1 MILNIDINKIEGALS
16 GSIIGDALGWPQE
29 RPDKRIDK
37 PSKNDSRYSF
47 RKWTRRGG
55 SRFNAYVEELLPG
68 EYSDDSQL
76 MLATARSLLKGNL
89 WSRYLVAQELP
100 LWLLYERGAGR
111 TISQAA
117 ESWEKGIVPWKE
129 NSKILELYFKSG
141 ANGAVMRVLP
151 HALLPDLTE
160 DEILDQ
166 VMLNSVLTHGHPR
179 AILSALVYIL
189 AARYLVTKSSRLDY
203 GELITYLLDS
213 KNIWSSIR
221 PWQNTYDDW
230 IRSANIFYKSKYE
243 ELWKSTVEEIIHGL
257 KICKETLDEGA
268 LASTGNFLKDIGAL
282 DYSTNGSGVVA
293 LLASVYVFSHYTNNQ
308 HTGMLEVA
316 FAKGADTDTL
326 ASLTGALFGCFWGKQ
341 WIHPDWTV
349 FQDVQYVKT
358 LSQGLVTVK
367 FDRKV
372 QSDINIPR
380 WNEKNNEVTIQKL
393 LQSDIGNSINL
404 GPLGNSSIIDKYL
417 YKSIVKKW
425 KHTCWKIHTEV
436 GQTLYISKQQQDNV
450 QNSKYEIDKKTELQT
465 HTASP
470 PLPASKQGSDNS
482 EYANTFFENANNSTS
497 SAIGSTSITKYKNNS
512 KSTKITLSQLE
523 SHLFRACDILWGKMD
538 ASEYKE
544 YIFGLL
550 FLKRLSDV
558 FDEKRQVIKQTKYS
572 HIKDEEF
579 LTKLFNERTT
589 YGDTFFVPSRARWFE
604 GFIDDNGKA
613 QPCIKD
619 LHENIGEMLDKA
631 LYALEESNDTLT
643 GVLKGRISFNKEVEG
658 KKILKDKDL
667 KDLIDHF
674 TNFPPLLNENFEF
687 PDLLGAAYEYLIK
700 FFADSAGK
708 KGGQFYTP
716 PQVVRLMVQLLK
728 PAEGMTIYD
737 PTVGSGGMLIQS
749 IQYIQEQN
757 GNVTNLDLHGQDSDP
772 TVVAIAKMNMILH
785 NITKYKI
792 DFGDVLTE
800 PMNTDND
807 GRIRHF
813 DRVLANPPFSQN
825 YSKANLTHTERFA
838 YGFCAEKGKKADLM
852 FVQHM
857 IASCKHS
864 GKIAVVMPHGVLFR
878 GSKEKDIREK
888 LIQSDVIEGIISL
901 PPKLFYGTPIPA
913 CILIINKNKP
923 DDLRKK
929 IFFINAD
936 AEYAE
941 GKNQNS
947 LRPEDIEKI
956 DYIFTNKIEVNK
968 YSRSVGHTEI
978 ESNEFNLN
986 IRRYVD
992 NTPDPE
998 PEDVRAHLVGGV
1010 PKKEIAD
1017 NSFLYEKFG
1026 LRPELIFKDKDE
1038 QYYEFKDEIT
1048 SKESIHDILEQN
1060 DNLLKVFADSE
1071 KALDEWWILAQID
1084 FASLAPSEEISS
1096 NGVREPLQAFVHPS
1110 GNNLPKVREE
1120 LLRTLKEKLLPQN
1133 ILNEFQI
1140 AGVFVNWW
1148 DNIKYDLKTIMQN
1161 GWLTGLIPDEYI
1173 IREFFQSDKQQI
1185 EELERKFS
1193 VLENELNELV
1203 CKVQEEIEYEPDEG
1217 EEITPKHI
1225 KEQLANSIEDSSDLS
1240 EINKLKGLLH
1250 EIQAKESGIKATKK
1264 SIQEKQNELILKVEL
1279 KKYGIGEKKLEFL
1292 DLISQAETELSAL
1305 TEKDKKKR
1313 TKIEKDILTL
1323 KVKIS
1328 ELEKDIV
1335 QIGGVIKIEEC
1346 KKLIL
1351 LKHKDI
1357 VQKQLSKYIEHEK
1370 QKSIAFFVNINTKYF
1385 RSLSSIDYQKE
1396 YNKNIL
1402 NQYLQTLGF
1411 LN

>member
-1 MILNIDINKIEGALS
+1 M
-16 GSIIGDALGWPQE
+16 
-29 RPDKRIDK
+29 
-37 PSKNDSRYSF
+37 
-47 RKWTRRGG
+47 
-55 SRFNAYVEELLPG
+55 
-68 EYSDDSQL
+68 
-76 MLATARSLLKGNL
+76 
-89 WSRYLVAQELP
+89 
-100 LWLLYERGAGR
+100 
-111 TISQAA
+111 
-117 ESWEKGIVPWKE
+117 
-129 NSKILELYFKSG
+129 LEL
-141 ANGAVMRVLP
+141 
-151 HALLPDLTE
+151 
-160 DEILDQ
+160 
-166 VMLNSVLTHGHPR
+166 
-179 AILSALVYIL
+179 
-189 AARYLVTKSSRLDY
+189 
-203 GELITYLLDS
+203 
-213 KNIWSSIR
+213 
-221 PWQNTYDDW
+221 
-230 IRSANIFYKSKYE
+230 
-243 ELWKSTVEEIIHGL
+243 
-257 KICKETLDEGA
+257 
-268 LASTGNFLKDIGAL
+268 
-282 DYSTNGSGVVA
+282 
-293 LLASVYVFSHYTNNQ
+293 
-308 HTGMLEVA
+308 A
-316 FAKGADTDTL
+316 FARGADTDTL

-341 WIHPDWTV
+341 WIHPEWTE
-349 FQDVQYVKT
+349 FQDAEYVKV
-358 LSQGLVTVK
+358 LAQGLANVK
-367 FDRKV
+367 FDRKI
-372 QSDINIPR
+372 QSEINIPR
-380 WNEKNNEVTIQKL
+380 WNAKNNEETIQNL
-393 LQSDIGNSINL
+393 LQSNKGGSINL
-404 GPLGNSSIIDKYL
+404 GTFGNSSILDKYQ

-436 GQTLYISKQQQDNV
+436 GQTIYITKQQQDTV
-450 QNSKYEIDKKTELQT
+450 QNSKDVTDKKPVLQDN
-465 HTASP
+465 TAAQQAPVTKPGSAIGQYTN
-470 PLPASKQGSDNS
+470 PLFDNV
-482 EYANTFFENANNSTS
+482 NNSTS
-497 SAIGSTSITKYKNNS
+497 SSVTATSLTKPKSNS
-512 KSTKITLSQLE
+512 KNTKITLSQLE

-558 FDEKRQVIKQTKYS
+558 FDEKREVIKKTKYS

-579 LTKLFNERTT
+579 LTKLFNDRTT

-604 GFIDDNGKA
+604 GFIDDNGKP

-643 GVLKGRISFNKEVEG
+643 GVLKGRISFNKEVDG

-757 GNVTNLDLHGQDSDP
+757 GNATNLDLHGQDSDP

-825 YSKANLTHTERFA
+825 YSKTNLTHTERFA

-857 IASCKHS
+857 IASCKSS

-878 GSKEKDIREK
+878 GSKEKDIRVK
-888 LIQSDVIEGIISL
+888 LITSDVIEGIISL
-901 PPKLFYGTPIPA
+901 PPKLFYGTGIPA

-923 DDLRKK
+923 DDLREK

-936 AEYAE
+936 AEFAE

-968 YSRSVGHTEI
+968 YSRTVGLSEI
-978 ESNEFNLN
+978 EANEFNLN

-998 PEDVRAHLVGGV
+998 PEDVRAHLIGGV

-1017 NSFLYEKFG
+1017 NAVLYEKFG
-1026 LRPELIFKDKDE
+1026 LTPELIFKNRDAN
-1038 QYYEFKDEIT
+1038 YYDFRDNIT
-1048 SKESIHDILEQN
+1048 SKESIREILEN
-1060 DNLLKVFADSE
+1060 NEKLLKVFVDAQ
-1071 KALDEWWILAQID
+1071 KALDSWWVLAQID
-1084 FASLAPSEEISS
+1084 FASLSPTNEISS
-1096 NGVREPLQAFVHPS
+1096 DRVGESLQAFVRPS
-1110 GNNLPKVREE
+1110 GKNLPKVRDE
-1120 LLRTLKEKLLPQN
+1120 LLRTLKEKLLPLN

-1161 GWLTGLIPDEYI
+1161 GWMPGLIPDEYI
-1173 IREFFQSDKQQI
+1173 IQEFFQADKSQI
-1185 EELERKFS
+1185 EDLTGRFS
-1193 VLENELNELV
+1193 ALENELNELV
-1203 CKVQEEIEYEPDEG
+1203 EKAQEQIEYEPDEG

-1225 KEQLANSIEDSSDLS
+1225 KEQLANSIEESSDLV
-1240 EINKLKGLLH
+1240 EIDGLKKLLS
-1250 EIQAKESGIKATKK
+1250 EIQAKESGIKAIKK
-1264 SIQEKQNELILKVEL
+1264 AIQEKESELKLKVML
-1279 KKYGIGEKKLEFL
+1279 KKYGVEEKKQEYRE
-1292 DLISQAETELSAL
+1292 LIALAETELVAL
-1305 TEKDKKKR
+1305 TEKDNKKR
-1313 TKIEKDILTL
+1313 IKIEKDILSL
-1323 KVKIS
+1323 KAKIS
-1328 ELEKDIV
+1328 KLEKELV
-1335 QIGGVIKIEEC
+1335 QIGGIISTDEC
-1346 KKLIL
+1346 KMLIL
-1351 LKHKDI
+1351 RKHNDL
-1357 VQKQLSKYIEHEK
+1357 VMNYHEKYINLEK
-1370 QKSIAFFVNINTKYF
+1370 QKVFDLIIHIFEKYLVCIADLLASIDNTKA
-1385 RSLSSIDYQKE
+1385 SMQKA
-1396 YNKNIL
+1396 
-1402 NQYLQTLGF
+1402 LGKIYIT
-1411 LN
+1411 